1 MLKVSIKSARR
12 VKPRKMWLEVG
23 SETPEDGELG
33 LEVGVGM
40 VGGQDVRLCWEK
52 NGLGIGKLCLSATP
66 SPDG

>member
-1 MLKVSIKSARR
+1 MLKVSRKSARR

-52 NGLGIGKLCLSATP
+52 NGLGIGEI
-66 SPDG
+66 